1 AELSIMR
8 KRSVGNGF
16 HEELS
21 VLNHSA
27 KPVDL
32 DVRIEVGADFADLF
46 EVKDALPKKGKL
58 SRRTED
64 GQLILGYQRDTFVR
78 ETRIS
83 SSAPA
88 KIDEQGLRFAV
99 HLKPH
104 GSWKTEL
111 DVQVVIPT
119 MHDQAGSA
127 QKGEMQRGGAH
138 TQASRTA
145 RGAGHNGQDG
155 QKAMRENL
163 DRWLAAAPRL
173 TCSWEPLETTY
184 ARSIVDLAALRFMP
198 RM

>member
-58 SRRTED
+58 SRRTEN

-88 KIDEQGLRFAV
+88 KIDEQGLRFSV

-104 GSWKTEL
+104 GSWKTDL
-111 DVQVVIPT
+111 DVQVIIP
-119 MHDQAGSA
+119 MMPDQAGSA
-127 QKGEMQRGGAH
+127 KKSDTQRGGTH
-138 TQASRTA
+138 TQGTHTA
-145 RGAGHNGQDG
+145 RGAAHNGQDG

-163 DRWLAAAPRL
+163 EHWLEAAPRL
-173 TCSWEPLETTY
+173 VCSWEPLETTY
-184 ARSIVDLAALRFMP
+184 
-198 RM
+198 